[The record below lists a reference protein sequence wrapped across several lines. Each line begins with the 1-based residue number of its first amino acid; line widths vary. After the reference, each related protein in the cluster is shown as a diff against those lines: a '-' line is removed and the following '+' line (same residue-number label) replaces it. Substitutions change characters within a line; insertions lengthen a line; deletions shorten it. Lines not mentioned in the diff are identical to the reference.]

1 MLNYYMGTGKT
12 LISVALYLVYRRLA
26 YERGLDVTPA
36 FVVVPP
42 TLVIQWIKEI
52 IKHTY
57 LTEHAICKYKE
68 KSRDLS
74 QSDNKYFIITSF
86 NLVGSELSKE
96 PISKVR
102 SNKVTKFAIQSY

>member
-1 MLNYYMGTGKT
+1 MCNKFVGGMLNYYMGTGKT

-42 TLVIQWIKEI
+42 TLVVQWIKEI
-52 IKHTY
+52 TSHTY

-68 KSRDLS
+68 KSSASTFR
-74 QSDNKYFIITSF
+74 
-86 NLVGSELSKE
+86 SK
-96 PISKVR
+96 ISASSSR
-102 SNKVTKFAIQSY
+102 